1 MEKHILINR
10 LWSRI
15 YLPENQI
22 EEIVIGVHG
31 FAGDKESSVLI
42 LLANELNKQNKALI
56 SFDLPCHG
64 ENDNTQT
71 LNLFDCLNS
80 IKIVFDYVKGNY
92 KNIPIS
98 VFATSFGGYL
108 TLNYL
113 SKNNEN
119 LHKLI
124 LRAPAVY
131 MYSILENVILPEH
144 NFTKNDLNKTINLG
158 YEKSLLVNN
167 KFLSDLKNTNLEK
180 AQTTNNFIYILQ
192 GKQDD
197 VVNPD
202 DNDRFFNKYYPNKHK
217 FIYFKNANHRF
228 KNPGELKKIIS
239 DTLSILNN
247 EE

>member
-1 MEKHILINR
+1 MEKHILING

-15 YLPENQI
+15 YLPENQVN
-22 EEIVIGVHG
+22 EIVIGVHG

-42 LLANELNKQNKALI
+42 VLANELNKHNKALI

-64 ENDNTQT
+64 ENDKTKV
-71 LNLFDCLNS
+71 LNLSDCISS
-80 IKIVFDYVKGNY
+80 IKTIFDYVKENY
-92 KNIPIS
+92 TNIPIS

-113 SKNNEN
+113 SKNNED

-131 MYSILENVILPEH
+131 MHKILETVILPEH
-144 NFTKNDLNKTINLG
+144 NFKKEDLNKTINLG
-158 YEKSLLVNN
+158 YENPLLVDN
-167 KFLSDLKNTNLEK
+167 KFLMDLQNLNLENSK
-180 AQTTNNFIYILQ
+180 TTSHFLYILQ

-202 DNDRFFNKYYPNKHK
+202 DNAKFFNKYYPNQHK
-217 FIYFKNANHRF
+217 FIYFENADHRF
-228 KNPGELKKIIS
+228 KKPGELEKIIS
-239 DTLSILNN
+239 DTLSILND